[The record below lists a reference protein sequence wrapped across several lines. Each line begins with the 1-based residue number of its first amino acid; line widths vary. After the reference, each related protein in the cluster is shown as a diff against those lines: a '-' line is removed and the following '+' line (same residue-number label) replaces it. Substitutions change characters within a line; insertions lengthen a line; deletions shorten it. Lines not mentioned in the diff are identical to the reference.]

1 MNSYF
6 MFSLLYINTANN
18 ARMIA
23 IYRKASKPNRI
34 GKTNGT
40 HLSAVCLIWRIDHV
54 VESFEYSARISDASI
69 AFI

>member
-40 HLSAVCLIWRIDHV
+40 LMSAVCLVWRINSNDERFSGFQV
-54 VESFEYSARISDASI
+54 NPISE
-69 AFI
+69 